1 MMLKKILL
9 LLVFLF
15 TCNFNLLISAEELK
29 SSVGDILYVSVKE
42 GVIVRHKP
50 NSGAPKLGTIP
61 YAERVQVIDTNGAY
75 ETIDQVNGRWIK
87 IKWLTYVYSRVT
99 GWVFEPFLSNDVN
112 LHLGKDFSNIK
123 EAPRLNIDNEEFIY
137 VGEGDGQYILFQK
150 INEENFFQYDFNV
163 FLMDKKSKKIVFYNA
178 IRGFTINRKA
188 IIAKNNYRYV
198 NGNLI
203 YVTLTRDP
211 TGSQR
216 EHDMFTDWR
225 ESLVITTKIPDGWD
239 FKYGFADD
247 FFEAPNGRVFYDSQ
261 ECEVSPKNY
270 FVAYIMSIFTE
281 HDNPD
286 RESIEEYP
294 KYLIYSDT
302 GARARVERNNHLGS
316 KEISLTDDLNMNIRA
331 GDKIRYNFWAE
342 RSERAINANC
352 IDNYGYVF
360 DKNNLLK
367 TVYSVGFDRVF
378 RKDNESDLVT
388 YDMTRQ
394 KINVDRISIN
404 ADRDCMAY
412 EKQNGKQYELFIKN
426 LANGEEKR
434 IDQSSNSFGPLE
446 WSQDKNTLLYLNNGV
461 KTSCPLED

>member
-9 LLVFLF
+9 LLLFLF
-15 TCNFNLLISAEELK
+15 TCNFNLLISAEGLK

-42 GVIVRHKP
+42 GVTVRHKP
-50 NSGAPKLGTIP
+50 NLAAPKLGTIP

-87 IKWLTYVYSRVT
+87 VESHSLAYSQLI

-112 LHLGKDFSNIK
+112 LYLGKDFSNIN
-123 EAPRLNIDNEEFIY
+123 EAPHLDIDNQEYIY
-137 VGEGDGQYILFQK
+137 AGEGDGQYILLQK
-150 INEENFFQYDFNV
+150 INKKIFSIFDFNV
-163 FLMDKKSKKIVFYNA
+163 FLMDKKSNKIVFYNA

-446 WSQDKNTLLYLNNGV
+446 WSQDKNTLFYLNNGV
-461 KTSCPLED
+461 KTSYPLEH